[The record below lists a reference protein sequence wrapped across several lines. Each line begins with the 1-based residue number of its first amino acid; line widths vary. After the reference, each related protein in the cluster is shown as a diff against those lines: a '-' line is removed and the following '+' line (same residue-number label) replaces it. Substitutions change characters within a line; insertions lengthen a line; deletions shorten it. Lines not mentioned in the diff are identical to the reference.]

1 MESFDVTWERVHRNQ
16 DWGKYPSEEV
26 IRFVARNFYSKDR
39 NTVKLLDAGCGS
51 GSITWYL
58 AREGFRVFAFDGSKT
73 AIMKAANRLK
83 QENLTA
89 NIVVGDAINLNY
101 GEKFFDGIIDSAMI
115 CANTVKNIEKILKE
129 FHRMLKD
136 NGKIFSTGLFKVGM
150 TGYGSGKKIEEHTY
164 QDIEIGNLAD
174 IGTVHFFDEDQ
185 IRTLWVEAGFMNIR
199 IDSLERTDLGGV
211 NKVSYYMVEAEKQ
224 MK

>member
-1 MESFDVTWERVHRNQ
+1 
-16 DWGKYPSEEV
+16 
-26 IRFVARNFYSKDR
+26 
-39 NTVKLLDAGCGS
+39 
-51 GSITWYL
+51 
-58 AREGFRVFAFDGSKT
+58 
-73 AIMKAANRLK
+73 
-83 QENLTA
+83 
-89 NIVVGDAINLNY
+89 
-101 GEKFFDGIIDSAMI
+101 
-115 CANTVKNIEKILKE
+115 
-129 FHRMLKD
+129 
-136 NGKIFSTGLFKVGM
+136 M